1 MLCALLTVLLPIAAV
16 WGGHILLRDSETLIF
31 AVGAP
36 DRDEA
41 RFAAATRSACAA
53 INLKRHAGRSHGPRR
68 QRGGRED
75 GA

>member
-16 WGGHILLRDSETLIF
+16 WGGHILLRDSETLTV

-36 DRDEA
+36 DGDEA

-53 INLKRHAGRSHGPRR
+53 IT
-68 QRGGRED
+68 
-75 GA
+75 